1 MVVNMKIN
9 IMDEITLNNKWH
21 FIVSG
26 KTNYD
31 GIIYYLLVDK
41 TNNKN
46 VKICQEVRQNNL
58 IILEETKDNDL
69 IKKISLALL
78 KSTIGLQEV

>member
-1 MVVNMKIN
+1 MVANMEIN
-9 IMDEITLNNKWH
+9 VKDEITLNNKWQYV
-21 FIVSG
+21 VSG
-26 KTNYD
+26 KTSYE

-46 VKICQEVRQNNL
+46 VKICEEKRKKNL

-69 IKKISLALL
+69 IKKVSIPLL
-78 KSTIGLQEV
+78 KSIMGLQEL